1 MTRFGVLITFNRPDD
16 LRTSLRVLAAQT
28 EPLDHLYVV
37 DNGPTPAAGEL
48 VASYGATYLPQPTNM
63 GPAGGIHAGVREVL
77 GVATDD
83 DWVVLL
89 DDDDPPP
96 LPTTLADMYRAAL
109 DLSLANIRVGAVGLW
124 GASLNRRTG
133 RLNAN
138 TATTPRQVDYVSG
151 DSCPH
156 YRVAAL
162 RMAGPVDP
170 ELFFGFDD
178 LALCLQVAGAGWSIW
193 SSGLARTH
201 NKVDKVENRTVS
213 AAVAEPTWRRYY
225 SLRNLVVLLRKHDR
239 TMGALTMSL
248 AAGVA
253 KPVANLVRSPRL
265 ALANLKL
272 NLLALKHGWTGQLGK
287 TFDPAQPSESVV
299 RDQSRTRSPL
309 LSRMS
314 LWTKR
319 SSSTSSTRTR

>member
-1 MTRFGVLITFNRPDD
+1 MSRFGVLITFNRPDD
-16 LRTSLRVLAAQT
+16 LQASLVALAAQT

-37 DNGPTPAAGEL
+37 DNAPTRAAAEL
-48 VASYGATYLPQPTNM
+48 VAAHGATYVPQPSNM
-63 GPAGGIHAGVREVL
+63 GPAGGISAGLRETL
-77 GVATDD
+77 EVASDT

-96 LPTTLADMYRAAL
+96 RSTTLADMHRISSH
-109 DLSLANIRVGAVGLW
+109 LSSANIRVGAVGLW
-124 GASLNRRTG
+124 GASLNGRTG

-138 TATTPRQVDYVSG
+138 TANTPRQVDYVSG

-178 LALCLQVAGAGWSIW
+178 LALCLQVADAGWSIW
-193 SSGLARTH
+193 SSGLARAH
-201 NKVDKVENRTVS
+201 NKADRVENRTVS

-253 KPVANLVRSPRL
+253 KPVANLVKSPQL

-287 TFDPAQPSESVV
+287 TFDPAQPSGFVL
-299 RDQSRTRSPL
+299 RDHSRTRSPL
-309 LSRMS
+309 LSRIS
-314 LWTKR
+314 RPTKS
-319 SSSTSSTRTR
+319 SSSTSSTDAR